1 MLPLPRESIVN
12 DCEGRNRYRYET
24 AIERERRIMRTIV
37 TTATALLLGL
47 LVPAA
52 AHDAHHFSVGEP
64 GNPHQ
69 PARIV
74 QVVMRDGDGKMWFIP
89 DRINARKGEQVRFI
103 IRNSGAIK
111 HEFVLA
117 SVKENNEHAEM
128 MKKNPDM
135 AHDDP
140 NAKSVEPGKTAEIIW
155 RFSKGGTFEF
165 ACLIPG
171 HREAGMHGVV
181 VVK

>member
-1 MLPLPRESIVN
+1 
-12 DCEGRNRYRYET
+12 
-24 AIERERRIMRTIV
+24 MRVVPTL
-37 TTATALLLGL
+37 AASLLLASL
-47 LVPAA
+47 MPAA
-52 AHDAHHFSVGEP
+52 AHEDHHFSAGEP
-64 GNPHQ
+64 GNPKK

-89 DRINARKGEQVRFI
+89 DRIKARKGEQVRFI
-103 IRNSGAIK
+103 LRNSGAIK

-117 SVKENNEHAEM
+117 SVKENHEHAEM
-128 MKKNPDM
+128 MKKNSDM
-135 AHDDP
+135 THHDP
-140 NAKSVEPGKTAEIIW
+140 NAKSVEPGKTAEMIW
-155 RFSKGGTFEF
+155 RFNKSGTFEF